1 MSEKLSEAISLIK
14 SGNKTI
20 GKQVL
25 IEVLNN
31 DPHNQ
36 TAWLWMS
43 AVVDT
48 DDLRRECLEEVLKID
63 PNNMVAKRGLAQL
76 PQKQSMPY
84 EFEVQESKQVPIELP
99 RVESGADKSFKFR
112 YVIGGRSSGL
122 LSQAGK
128 ATGQELILGEESL
141 SYDEIVDTT
150 VRDDRLILAIAPKRS
165 LGKKLSKAV
174 INRNLIAIEVYKIE
188 AVNLERH
195 IDRVCSHRKAEANR
209 QRLIEAGKGGL
220 FRFVICPECH
230 AIIDLSEL
238 DESRYTYCR
247 FCETIFTGS
256 KEISTKGSV
265 YRICNECGMFDRV
278 RGYTEFY
285 FYFLLVAY
293 GFSMKRRFVC
303 DNCADAIFR
312 KTLLRNLIFLL
323 GVPSS
328 IYLKIKSITGR
339 EPFLKELAKANAL
352 ARKGLHKEAAPIFTK
367 LQSKYPEHPGLLLDE
382 GMGYLVGKNYTVAV
396 GQFRRALMSCNNYI
410 PALRLMQQIQNSSN
424 RPR

>member
-1 MSEKLSEAISLIK
+1 MSDKLSEAIKLIK

-20 GKQVL
+20 GKQYL
-25 IEVLNN
+25 TEVLKI
-31 DPHNQ
+31 DPNNQ

-63 PNNMVAKRGLAQL
+63 PNNLAAKRGLAQL
-76 PQKQSMPY
+76 PQRQSMSY
-84 EFEVQESKQVPIELP
+84 EFKVQESKQIPIEIP
-99 RVESGADKSFKFR
+99 RVESAADKSFKFR
-112 YVIGGRSSGL
+112 YVIGGQPSGF

-128 ATGQELILGEESL
+128 ATGQELLLGEESL

-150 VRDDRLILAIAPKRS
+150 VRDDRLLLAISPKGN
-165 LGKKLSKAV
+165 LGKKLSKAM
-174 INRNLIAIEVYKIE
+174 INGNLVAREVYKVE
-188 AVNLERH
+188 ALNLERH
-195 IDRVCSHRKAEANR
+195 IDRICSRRKAETNR
-209 QRLIEAGKGGL
+209 QRLIDAGKGEL
-220 FRFVICPECH
+220 FRFAVCPECH

-238 DESRYTYCR
+238 GESRYTYCR
-247 FCETIFTGS
+247 FCETIFTRS

-293 GFSMKRRFVC
+293 GFSMKRRYVC
-303 DNCADAIFR
+303 DNCADSIFR
-312 KTLLRNLIFLL
+312 KTLLLNLIFLL

-328 IYLKIKSITGR
+328 IYLKLKSLTGR
-339 EPFLKELAKANAL
+339 EPFLRELAKANAL
-352 ARKGLHKEAAPIFTK
+352 ARKGRYKEAAPIFTK

-382 GMGYLVGKNYTVAV
+382 GMGYLAGKNYSSAVA
-396 GQFRRALMSCNNYI
+396 QFKRALMSCNNYL
-410 PALRLMQQIQNSSN
+410 PVLQLMQRIQNSSHQA
-424 RPR
+424 R